1 MRRPLSLPGA
11 HAITV
16 ARTFFRLGLLNI
28 MQYRT
33 DFYVALAN
41 VLITLGTQLLGLQ
54 VIFGQTEDLRGWT
67 HTDLIVLVG
76 IHLFVGGLLGL
87 VIRPS
92 MQALM
97 EGIRLGTFDFVLTK
111 PVDSQLFASVQTVA
125 PQSTTDMLFG
135 LGVIAFGMTRL
146 GTELTPGTVALFLVM
161 LLAGTVIIYSFM
173 LILSTLAFW
182 FVRLDNVL
190 VIFQTMFGNAGSW
203 PITIYPGWLR
213 TTLTFFVPVAFAV
226 TIPAES
232 LTGRLEAGTALG
244 TLALAALFFA
254 AARGFW
260 RFALRHY
267 TGASA

>member
-1 MRRPLSLPGA
+1 MHPL
-11 HAITV
+11 TV

-28 MQYRT
+28 MQYRS
-33 DFYVALAN
+33 DFFVSLLN

-54 VIFGQTEDLRGWT
+54 VIFGQTTDLRGWT
-67 HTDLIVLVG
+67 ANDLIVLIG
-76 IHLFVGGLLGL
+76 IHMFVGGLLGL

-111 PVDSQLFASVQTVA
+111 PVDAQLFTSVQKVA

-135 LGVIAFGMTRL
+135 LAVVLFGMARL
-146 GTELTPGTVALFLVM
+146 GTELTVGSVLLFVTM

-232 LTGRLEAGTALG
+232 LTGRLDATTALLTVG
-244 TLALAALFFA
+244 LAVAFFTG
-254 AARGFW
+254 ARAFW
-260 RFALRHY
+260 RYALRHY

>member
-1 MRRPLSLPGA
+1 M
-11 HAITV
+11 HALTV

-28 MQYRT
+28 MQYRS
-33 DFYVALAN
+33 DFFISLLN

-54 VIFGQTEDLRGWT
+54 VIFGQTADLRGWT
-67 HTDLIVLVG
+67 RDDLIVLIG
-76 IHLFVGGLLGL
+76 IHMFVGGLLGL

-111 PVDSQLFASVQTVA
+111 PVDSQLFASVQNVA

-135 LGVIAFGMTRL
+135 LGVVVFGMTRL
-146 GTELTPGTVALFLVM
+146 DTGLSIGAVLLFVVV
-161 LLAGTVIIYSFM
+161 LLAGVAIIYSFM
-173 LILSTLAFW
+173 LILSTMAFW

-232 LTGRLEAGTALG
+232 LTGRLEATTAVG
-244 TLALAALFFA
+244 TLALAVAFFA
-254 AARGFW
+254 GARAFW
-260 RFALRHY
+260 WYALRHY

>member
-1 MRRPLSLPGA
+1 M
-11 HAITV
+11 HALTV
-16 ARTFFRLGLLNI
+16 TRTFFRLGLLNI

-33 DFYVALAN
+33 DFYVSLLN

-67 HTDLIVLVG
+67 HTDLVVLVG
-76 IHLFVGGLLGL
+76 IHMLVGGLLGL

-111 PVDSQLFASVQTVA
+111 PVDSQLFTSVQKVA

-135 LGVIAFGMTRL
+135 VGVIVFGMARL
-146 GTELTPGTVALFLVM
+146 DTDLTVADLGLFAVM
-161 LLAGTVIIYSFM
+161 LLAGVAIIYSFM

-203 PITIYPGWLR
+203 PITIYPAWLR

-232 LTGRLEAGTALG
+232 LTGRLDGTTIAITLG
-244 TLALAALFFA
+244 LAALFLTG
-254 AARGFW
+254 ARAFW
-260 RFALRHY
+260 RYALRHY

>member
-1 MRRPLSLPGA
+1 M
-11 HAITV
+11 HAVTV

-28 MQYRT
+28 MQYRS
-33 DFYVALAN
+33 DFFISLLN

-54 VIFGQTEDLRGWT
+54 VIFGQTADLRGWT
-67 HTDLIVLVG
+67 RDDLIVLIG
-76 IHLFVGGLLGL
+76 IHMFVGGLLGL

-111 PVDSQLFASVQTVA
+111 PVDSQLFTSVQKVA
-125 PQSTTDMLFG
+125 PQSTTDMLSG
-135 LGVIAFGMTRL
+135 LGVVILGMTRL
-146 GTELTPGTVALFLVM
+146 DTGLSMGAVLLFAVV
-161 LLAGTVIIYSFM
+161 LLAGVAIIYSFM
-173 LILSTLAFW
+173 LILSTMAFW

-203 PITIYPGWLR
+203 PITIYPAWLR

-232 LTGRLEAGTALG
+232 LTGRLDSMTVVG
-244 TLALAALFFA
+244 TLALAAAFFVG
-254 AARGFW
+254 ARAFW
-260 RFALRHY
+260 RYALRHY

>member
-1 MRRPLSLPGA
+1 M
-11 HAITV
+11 HALTV

-28 MQYRT
+28 MQYRS
-33 DFYVALAN
+33 DFFISLLN
-41 VLITLGTQLLGLQ
+41 VVITLGTQLLGLA

-67 HTDLIVLVG
+67 RDDLIVLIG
-76 IHLFVGGLLGL
+76 IHMLVGGLLGL

-111 PVDSQLFASVQTVA
+111 PVDSQLFTSVQKVA

-135 LGVIAFGMTRL
+135 LGVIIVGITRL
-146 GTELTPGTVALFLVM
+146 NEDLSAGSVLLFPVM

-173 LILSTLAFW
+173 LFLSTLAFW

-232 LTGRLEAGTALG
+232 LTGRLDAPTALL
-244 TLALAALFFA
+244 TLALAAIFFA
-254 AARGFW
+254 GARWFW
-260 RFALRHY
+260 RYALRHY

>member
-1 MRRPLSLPGA
+1 M
-11 HAITV
+11 HALIVT
-16 ARTFFRLGLLNI
+16 RTFFRLGLLNI

-33 DFYVALAN
+33 DFFVSLLN
-41 VLITLGTQLLGLQ
+41 MLITLGTQMLGLQ

-67 HTDLIVLVG
+67 HTDLVVLIG
-76 IHLFVGGLLGL
+76 IHMFVGGLLGL

-111 PVDSQLFASVQTVA
+111 PVDSQLFASVQKVA
-125 PQSTTDMLFG
+125 PQSVTDMLFG
-135 LGVIAFGMTRL
+135 LGVIVVGIAQLDT
-146 GTELTPGTVALFLVM
+146 TLTAGNVVLFLIM

-190 VIFQTMFGNAGSW
+190 VIFNTMFGNAGSW

-213 TTLTFFVPVAFAV
+213 ITLTFFVPVAFAV

-232 LTGRLEAGTALG
+232 LTGRLDAATILI
-244 TLALAALFFA
+244 TLALAAAFFA
-254 AARGFW
+254 GARFFW
-260 RFALRHY
+260 RYALRHY

>member
-1 MRRPLSLPGA
+1 M
-11 HAITV
+11 HALTV

-28 MQYRT
+28 MQYRV
-33 DFYVALAN
+33 DFVVSLLN
-41 VLITLGTQLLGLQ
+41 VLIDLGMMLLGLQ

-67 HTDLIVLVG
+67 HDDLIVLIG
-76 IHLFVGGLLGL
+76 IHMFVSGLLGL

-92 MQALM
+92 MEALM

-111 PVDSQLFASVQTVA
+111 PVDSQLFSSVQKVA
-125 PQSTTDMLFG
+125 PQSSTNLLFG
-135 LGVIAFGMTRL
+135 LGVILAGMARL
-146 GTELTPGTVALFLVM
+146 DSHLSLGSVGLFLVM
-161 LLAGTVIIYSFM
+161 LLAGAVIIYSFM
-173 LILSTLAFW
+173 LVLSTLAFW
-182 FVRLDNVL
+182 FVRLENVL

-232 LTGRLEAGTALG
+232 LTGRLEATTVVL
-244 TLALAALFFA
+244 TLALAAIFFI
-254 AARGFW
+254 AARAFW
-260 RFALRHY
+260 RYALRHY

>member
-1 MRRPLSLPGA
+1 M
-11 HAITV
+11 HALTV

-33 DFYVALAN
+33 DFFVSLAN

-54 VIFGQTEDLRGWT
+54 VIFGQTSDLRGWT

-76 IHLFVGGLLGL
+76 IHLFVGGLLSL

-92 MQALM
+92 MQAMM

-111 PVDSQLFASVQTVA
+111 PVDSQLFASVQMVA

-135 LGVIAFGMTRL
+135 LGVIAFGMIRL
-146 GTELTPGTVALFLVM
+146 DTSLTAGDAGLFLLM
-161 LLAGTVIIYSFM
+161 LLAGVIIIYSFM
-173 LILSTLAFW
+173 MILSTLAFW
-182 FVRLDNVL
+182 FVRLENVL
-190 VIFQTMFGNAGSW
+190 VIFNTMFGNAGSW

-226 TIPAES
+226 TIPAQS
-232 LTGRLEAGTALG
+232 LTGRLDTATAIG
-244 TLALAALFFA
+244 TLALAALFFT
-254 AARGFW
+254 AARLFW

>member
-1 MRRPLSLPGA
+1 M
-11 HAITV
+11 HALTV
-16 ARTFFRLGLLNI
+16 TRTFFRLGLLNI

-33 DFYVALAN
+33 DFFVSLIN

-67 HTDLIVLVG
+67 HSDLVVLVG
-76 IHLFVGGLLGL
+76 IHLLVGGLLGL
-87 VIRPS
+87 VIQPS

-111 PVDSQLFASVQTVA
+111 PVDSQLFTSVQKVA
-125 PQSTTDMLFG
+125 PQSTTNILFG
-135 LGVIAFGMTRL
+135 AGVIVFGMTRL
-146 GTELTPGTVALFLVM
+146 DTDLTAGDLGLFLLM
-161 LLAGTVIIYSFM
+161 LLAGVVIIYSFM
-173 LILSTLAFW
+173 LLLSTLAFW

-203 PITIYPGWLR
+203 PITIYPAWLR

-232 LTGRLEAGTALG
+232 LTGRLDGTTILLTLG
-244 TLALAALFFA
+244 LAALFFA
-254 AARGFW
+254 AARWFW
-260 RFALRHY
+260 RYALRHY

>member
-1 MRRPLSLPGA
+1 MHSL
-11 HAITV
+11 TV

-28 MQYRT
+28 MQYRS
-33 DFYVALAN
+33 DFFVSLLN

-54 VIFGQTEDLRGWT
+54 VIFGQTADLRGWT
-67 HTDLIVLVG
+67 RDDLIVLIG
-76 IHLFVGGLLGL
+76 IHMFVGGLLGL

-111 PVDSQLFASVQTVA
+111 PVDAQLFTSVQKVA

-135 LGVIAFGMTRL
+135 IGVIILGMTRL
-146 GTELTPGTVALFLVM
+146 ETELAAGSVLLFAIV
-161 LLAGTVIIYSFM
+161 LLAGVTIIYSFM
-173 LILSTLAFW
+173 LMLSTLAFW

-232 LTGRLEAGTALG
+232 LTGRLDATTALLTVG
-244 TLALAALFFA
+244 LAVAFFTG
-254 AARGFW
+254 ARAFW
-260 RFALRHY
+260 RYALRHY

>member
-1 MRRPLSLPGA
+1 M
-11 HAITV
+11 HALTV
-16 ARTFFRLGLLNI
+16 TRTFFRLGLLNI

-33 DFYVALAN
+33 DFFVSLLN
-41 VLITLGTQLLGLQ
+41 VLITLGTQILGLQ
-54 VIFGQTEDLRGWT
+54 VIFGQTTDLRGWT
-67 HTDLIVLVG
+67 RDDLIVLIG
-76 IHLFVGGLLGL
+76 IHMLVGGLLGL

-111 PVDSQLFASVQTVA
+111 PVDSQLFTSVQKVA
-125 PQSTTDMLFG
+125 PQSITDMLFG
-135 LGVIAFGMTRL
+135 IGVILIGMARL
-146 GTELTPGTVALFLVM
+146 QADLSAGNVVVFLVM
-161 LLAGTVIIYSFM
+161 LLAGIVIIYSFM
-173 LILSTLAFW
+173 LILSTMAFW

-232 LTGRLEAGTALG
+232 LTGRLDATTVLI
-244 TLALAALFFA
+244 TLALSVLFFTG
-254 AARGFW
+254 ARLFW
-260 RFALRHY
+260 RYALRHY

>member
-1 MRRPLSLPGA
+1 M
-11 HAITV
+11 HALTV

-33 DFYVALAN
+33 DFFVSLLN
-41 VLITLGTQLLGLQ
+41 VLISLGTQLLGLQ
-54 VIFGQTEDLRGWT
+54 VIFGQTTDLRGWT
-67 HTDLIVLVG
+67 HSDLIVLVG
-76 IHLFVGGLLGL
+76 IHMLVGGLLGM

-111 PVDSQLFASVQTVA
+111 PVDSQLYASVQTVA

-135 LGVIAFGMTRL
+135 IGVILVGMARL
-146 GTELTPGTVALFLVM
+146 ETGLTVGSVALFLVM
-161 LLAGTVIIYSFM
+161 LLAGTIIIYSFM
-173 LILSTLAFW
+173 LILSTMAFW

-232 LTGRLEAGTALG
+232 LTGRLDAATALG
-244 TLALAALFFA
+244 TFLLAALFFT
-254 AARGFW
+254 AARLFW
-260 RFALRHY
+260 KYALRHY

>member
-1 MRRPLSLPGA
+1 M
-11 HAITV
+11 HALTV
-16 ARTFFRLGLLNI
+16 TRTFFRLGLLNI
-28 MQYRT
+28 MQYRS
-33 DFYVALAN
+33 DFFISLLN
-41 VLITLGTQLLGLQ
+41 VLISLGTQLLGLH
-54 VIFGQTEDLRGWT
+54 VIFGQTTDLRGWT
-67 HTDLIVLVG
+67 HSDLIVLVG
-76 IHLFVGGLLGL
+76 IHMLVAGLLGM

-111 PVDSQLFASVQTVA
+111 PVDSQLYASVQTVA

-135 LGVIAFGMTRL
+135 IGVILVGMTRL
-146 GTELTPGTVALFLVM
+146 DTNLTVGNVVLFLGM
-161 LLAGTVIIYSFM
+161 LLAGMIIIYSFM
-173 LILSTLAFW
+173 LILSTMAFW

-232 LTGRLEAGTALG
+232 LTGRLDTMTALG
-244 TLALAALFFA
+244 TLLLAALFFT
-254 AARGFW
+254 AARMFW
-260 RFALRHY
+260 TYALRHY

>member
-1 MRRPLSLPGA
+1 M
-11 HAITV
+11 HALTV

-28 MQYRT
+28 MQYRS
-33 DFYVALAN
+33 DFFVSLLN

-54 VIFGQTEDLRGWT
+54 VIFGQTADLRGWT
-67 HTDLIVLVG
+67 ADDLIVLVG
-76 IHLFVGGLLGL
+76 IHMFVGGLLGL

-111 PVDSQLFASVQTVA
+111 PVDSQLFTSVQKVA

-135 LGVIAFGMTRL
+135 LGVVILGMTRL
-146 GTELTPGTVALFLVM
+146 GLEIPAGSVVLFITM
-161 LLAGTVIIYSFM
+161 LLAGVVIIYSFM
-173 LILSTLAFW
+173 LILSTMAFW

-203 PITIYPGWLR
+203 PISIYPGWLR

-232 LTGRLEAGTALG
+232 LTGRLDATTALL
-244 TLALAALFFA
+244 TVALAVAFFTG
-254 AARGFW
+254 ARAFW

>member
-1 MRRPLSLPGA
+1 M
-11 HAITV
+11 HAMTV

-28 MQYRT
+28 MQYRS
-33 DFYVALAN
+33 DFFISLLN

-54 VIFGQTEDLRGWT
+54 VIFGQTADLRGWT
-67 HTDLIVLVG
+67 RDDLIVLIG
-76 IHLFVGGLLGL
+76 IHMFVGGLLGL

-111 PVDSQLFASVQTVA
+111 PVDSQLFTSVQKVA
-125 PQSTTDMLFG
+125 PQSMTDMLFG
-135 LGVIAFGMTRL
+135 LGVVILGMTRL
-146 GTELTPGTVALFLVM
+146 DTGLSIGAVLLFVVV
-161 LLAGTVIIYSFM
+161 LLAGVAIIYSFM
-173 LILSTLAFW
+173 LILSTMAFW

-232 LTGRLEAGTALG
+232 LTGRLEATTAVG
-244 TLALAALFFA
+244 TLALAVAFFA
-254 AARGFW
+254 GARWFW
-260 RFALRHY
+260 RYALRHY

>member
-1 MRRPLSLPGA
+1 M
-11 HAITV
+11 HALTV

-28 MQYRT
+28 MQYRS
-33 DFYVALAN
+33 DFFISLLN
-41 VLITLGTQLLGLQ
+41 VVITLGTQLLGLA

-67 HTDLIVLVG
+67 RDDLIVLIG
-76 IHLFVGGLLGL
+76 IHMLVGGLLGL

-111 PVDSQLFASVQTVA
+111 PVDSQLFTSVQKVA

-135 LGVIAFGMTRL
+135 IGVILFGIARL
-146 GTELTPGTVALFLVM
+146 ETNLDPGNIALFPLM

-173 LILSTLAFW
+173 LFLSTLAFW

-232 LTGRLEAGTALG
+232 LTGRLDTPTALL
-244 TLALAALFFA
+244 TLALAALFFIG
-254 AARGFW
+254 ARWFW
-260 RFALRHY
+260 RYALRHY

>member
-1 MRRPLSLPGA
+1 M
-11 HAITV
+11 HALTV

-28 MQYRT
+28 MQYRS
-33 DFYVALAN
+33 DFFISLLN

-54 VIFGQTEDLRGWT
+54 VIFGQTADLRGWT
-67 HTDLIVLVG
+67 RDDLIVLIG
-76 IHLFVGGLLGL
+76 IHMFVGGLLGL

-111 PVDSQLFASVQTVA
+111 PVDSQLFTSVQKVA

-135 LGVIAFGMTRL
+135 LGVVVFGMTRL
-146 GTELTPGTVALFLVM
+146 DTDLSVGAVLLFVVV
-161 LLAGTVIIYSFM
+161 LLAGVAIIYSFM
-173 LILSTLAFW
+173 LILSTMAFW

-232 LTGRLEAGTALG
+232 LTGRLEATTAVG
-244 TLALAALFFA
+244 TLALAVAFFVG
-254 AARGFW
+254 ARAFW
-260 RFALRHY
+260 RYALRHY

>member
-1 MRRPLSLPGA
+1 M
-11 HAITV
+11 HALTV

-28 MQYRT
+28 MQYRS
-33 DFYVALAN
+33 DFFISLLN

-54 VIFGQTEDLRGWT
+54 VIFGQTADLRGWT
-67 HTDLIVLVG
+67 RDDLIVLIG
-76 IHLFVGGLLGL
+76 IHMFVGGLLGL

-111 PVDSQLFASVQTVA
+111 PVDSQLFTSVQKVA

-135 LGVIAFGMTRL
+135 LGVVILGMTRL
-146 GTELTPGTVALFLVM
+146 DAGLSVGAVTLFVVV
-161 LLAGTVIIYSFM
+161 LLAGVAIIYSFM
-173 LILSTLAFW
+173 LILSTMAFW

-232 LTGRLEAGTALG
+232 LTGRLDGMTVVG
-244 TLALAALFFA
+244 TLALAVAFLA
-254 AARGFW
+254 GARAFW
-260 RFALRHY
+260 RYALRHY

>member
-1 MRRPLSLPGA
+1 M
-11 HAITV
+11 HALTV
-16 ARTFFRLGLLNI
+16 TRTFFRLGLLNI

-33 DFYVALAN
+33 DFFVSLIN

-67 HTDLIVLVG
+67 HSDLVVLVG
-76 IHLFVGGLLGL
+76 IHLLVGGLLGL
-87 VIRPS
+87 VIQPS

-111 PVDSQLFASVQTVA
+111 PVDSQLFTSVQKVA
-125 PQSTTDMLFG
+125 PQSTTNILFG
-135 LGVIAFGMTRL
+135 AGVIVFGMIRL
-146 GTELTPGTVALFLVM
+146 DTDLTAGDLALFLLM
-161 LLAGTVIIYSFM
+161 LLAGVVIIYSFM
-173 LILSTLAFW
+173 LLLSTLAFW

-203 PITIYPGWLR
+203 PITIYPAWLR

-232 LTGRLEAGTALG
+232 LTGRLDATTILLTLG
-244 TLALAALFFA
+244 LAAAFFIG
-254 AARGFW
+254 ARWFW
-260 RFALRHY
+260 RYALRHY

>member
-1 MRRPLSLPGA
+1 M
-11 HAITV
+11 HALTV

-28 MQYRT
+28 MQYRS
-33 DFYVALAN
+33 DFFISLLN

-54 VIFGQTEDLRGWT
+54 VIFGQTADLRGWT
-67 HTDLIVLVG
+67 RDDLIVLIG
-76 IHLFVGGLLGL
+76 IHMFVGGLLGL

-111 PVDSQLFASVQTVA
+111 PVDSQLFTSVQKVA

-135 LGVIAFGMTRL
+135 LGVVILGMTRL
-146 GTELTPGTVALFLVM
+146 DAGLSVGAVTLFVVV
-161 LLAGTVIIYSFM
+161 LLAGVAIIYSFM
-173 LILSTLAFW
+173 LILSTMAFW

-232 LTGRLEAGTALG
+232 LTGRLDGMTVVG
-244 TLALAALFFA
+244 TLALAVAFLAGVFQL
-254 AARGFW
+254 W

>member
-1 MRRPLSLPGA
+1 M
-11 HAITV
+11 HALTV

-33 DFYVALAN
+33 DFFVSLLN
-41 VLITLGTQLLGLQ
+41 VLISLGTQLLGLQ
-54 VIFGQTEDLRGWT
+54 VIFGQTTDLRGWT
-67 HTDLIVLVG
+67 HSDLIVLVG
-76 IHLFVGGLLGL
+76 IHMLVGGLLGM

-92 MQALM
+92 MQAMM

-111 PVDSQLFASVQTVA
+111 PVDSQLYASVQTVA

-135 LGVIAFGMTRL
+135 IGVILIGMAQLET
-146 GTELTPGTVALFLVM
+146 GLTVGSVALFLAM
-161 LLAGTVIIYSFM
+161 LLAGTIIIYSFM
-173 LILSTLAFW
+173 LMLSTMAFW
-182 FVRLDNVL
+182 FVRLENVL

-232 LTGRLEAGTALG
+232 LTGRLDVMTALG
-244 TLALAALFFA
+244 TLLLGALFFT
-254 AARGFW
+254 AARLFW
-260 RFALRHY
+260 RYALRHY

>member
-1 MRRPLSLPGA
+1 M
-11 HAITV
+11 HALTV

-33 DFYVALAN
+33 DFFVSLLN
-41 VLITLGTQLLGLQ
+41 VLISLGTQLLGLQ
-54 VIFGQTEDLRGWT
+54 VIFGQTTDLRGWT
-67 HTDLIVLVG
+67 HSDLIVLVG
-76 IHLFVGGLLGL
+76 IHMLVGGLLGM

-111 PVDSQLFASVQTVA
+111 PVDSQLYASVQTVA

-135 LGVIAFGMTRL
+135 IGVILVGMARL
-146 GTELTPGTVALFLVM
+146 ETDLSVGSVALFLAM
-161 LLAGTVIIYSFM
+161 LLAGTIIIYSFM
-173 LILSTLAFW
+173 LILSTMAFW

-232 LTGRLEAGTALG
+232 LTGRLDPVTALG
-244 TLALAALFFA
+244 TLLLAALFFT
-254 AARGFW
+254 AARLFW
-260 RFALRHY
+260 RYALRHY

>member
-1 MRRPLSLPGA
+1 M
-11 HAITV
+11 HALTV

-28 MQYRT
+28 MQYRS
-33 DFYVALAN
+33 DFFVSLLN

-54 VIFGQTEDLRGWT
+54 VIFGQTDDLRGWT
-67 HTDLIVLVG
+67 RNDLIVLIG
-76 IHLFVGGLLGL
+76 IHMFVGGLLGL

-111 PVDSQLFASVQTVA
+111 PVDSQLFTSVQKVA

-135 LGVIAFGMTRL
+135 LAVVIVGMTQL
-146 GTELTPGTVALFLVM
+146 QIGLSPGPVLLFAVV
-161 LLAGTVIIYSFM
+161 LLAGVAIIYSFM

-182 FVRLDNVL
+182 FVRLENVL

-226 TIPAES
+226 TIPAQS
-232 LTGRLEAGTALG
+232 LTGRLDGMTVTG
-244 TLALAALFFA
+244 TLALAVAFFA
-254 AARGFW
+254 GARAFW
-260 RFALRHY
+260 RYALRHY

>member
-1 MRRPLSLPGA
+1 MHALSV
-11 HAITV
+11 T
-16 ARTFFRLGLLNI
+16 RTFFRLGLLNI

-33 DFYVALAN
+33 DFFISLLN
-41 VLITLGTQLLGLQ
+41 VLISIGTQLLGLQ

-67 HTDLIVLVG
+67 HDDLLVLVG
-76 IHLFVGGLLGL
+76 IHLLVSGLLRI
-87 VIRPS
+87 VIQPS

-111 PVDSQLFASVQTVA
+111 PVDAQLFSSVQKVA

-135 LGVIAFGMTRL
+135 IGVIVFGMTRL
-146 GTELTPGTVALFLVM
+146 DANLTPGILALFFVM
-161 LLAGTVIIYSFM
+161 LLAGVVIIYSFM

-203 PITIYPGWLR
+203 PITIYPAWLR

-232 LTGRLEAGTALG
+232 LTGRLDTTTILLTLG
-244 TLALAALFFA
+244 LATLFMV
-254 AARGFW
+254 AARMFW
-260 RFALRHY
+260 RYALRHY

>member
-1 MRRPLSLPGA
+1 M
-11 HAITV
+11 HALTV

-28 MQYRT
+28 MQYRS
-33 DFYVALAN
+33 DFFVSLLN

-54 VIFGQTEDLRGWT
+54 VIFGQTDDLRGWT
-67 HTDLIVLVG
+67 RNDLIVLIG
-76 IHLFVGGLLGL
+76 IHMFVGGLLGL

-111 PVDSQLFASVQTVA
+111 PVDSQLFTSVQKVA

-135 LGVIAFGMTRL
+135 LAVVIVGMTQL
-146 GTELTPGTVALFLVM
+146 QIGLSTGPVLLFAVV
-161 LLAGTVIIYSFM
+161 LLAGVAIIYSFM

-182 FVRLDNVL
+182 FVRLENVL

-226 TIPAES
+226 TIPAQS
-232 LTGRLEAGTALG
+232 LTGRLDGMTVAG
-244 TLALAALFFA
+244 TLALAVAFFA
-254 AARGFW
+254 GARAFW
-260 RFALRHY
+260 RYALRHY